1 MRRTMVGYLYDLED
15 RLKNTK
21 YLISIVMKNGEKSY
35 VGVSKGSILL
45 KERQSEASTLSR
57 DSASRALDYIDNM
70 FDRDEYTC
78 YVTEL
83 FNNEG
88 Y

>member
-1 MRRTMVGYLYDLED
+1 MYGTMIDYLHDLED

-21 YLISIVMKNGEKSY
+21 YSISVIMKNGEKSY
-35 VGVSKGSILL
+35 VGISEGDILL
-45 KERQSEASTLSR
+45 KESQSEASVLSR
-57 DSASRALDYIDNM
+57 DSASRALDHIDSM

-83 FNNEG
+83 LNNEN
-88 Y
+88 

>member
-1 MRRTMVGYLYDLED
+1 MYKTMVDYLYDLED

-21 YLISIVMKNGEKSY
+21 YRISIIMNNGEKSY

-45 KERQSEASTLSR
+45 KESQSEASVLSR
-57 DSASRALDYIDNM
+57 YNASRALEYIDSM
-70 FDRDEYTC
+70 FDKDEYTC

-83 FNNEG
+83 FNHEN
-88 Y
+88 

>member
-1 MRRTMVGYLYDLED
+1 MYKTMAGYLYGLED

-21 YLISIVMKNGEKSY
+21 YRISVIMKNGEKSY
-35 VGVSKGSILL
+35 VNISKGSVSL
-45 KERQSEASTLSR
+45 KESQSEASALSR
-57 DSASRALDYIDNM
+57 YNASRALNYIDSM

-83 FNNEG
+83 FNDES

>member
-1 MRRTMVGYLYDLED
+1 MYGTMIDYLYDLQD

-21 YLISIVMKNGEKSY
+21 YRISVIMNNGEKSY
-35 VGVSKGSILL
+35 VGISKGSILL
-45 KERQSEASTLSR
+45 KENQSEASILSR
-57 DSASRALDYIDNM
+57 DSASKALDYIDSM

-83 FNNEG
+83 LNHEN
-88 Y
+88 

>member
-1 MRRTMVGYLYDLED
+1 MAGYLYGLED

-21 YLISIVMKNGEKSY
+21 YRISVIMRNGEKSY
-35 VGVSKGSILL
+35 INISKDSVLL
-45 KERQSEASTLSR
+45 KENQSEASVLSR
-57 DSASRALDYIDNM
+57 DDASRALNYIDSM

-83 FNNEG
+83 FNG
-88 Y
+88 KSC

>member
-1 MRRTMVGYLYDLED
+1 MYGTMIDYLHDLED

-21 YLISIVMKNGEKSY
+21 YSISVIMKNGEKSY
-35 VGVSKGSILL
+35 VGISEGDILL
-45 KERQSEASTLSR
+45 KESQSDASVLSR

-83 FNNEG
+83 SNHEN
-88 Y
+88 

>member
-1 MRRTMVGYLYDLED
+1 MAGYLYGLED

-21 YLISIVMKNGEKSY
+21 YRISVIMKNGEKSY
-35 VGVSKGSILL
+35 VNISKGSILL
-45 KERQSEASTLSR
+45 KESQSEASVLSR
-57 DSASRALDYIDNM
+57 DSASRALNYIDSM

-83 FNNEG
+83 FNGES

>member
-1 MRRTMVGYLYDLED
+1 MYGTMIDYLHDLED

-21 YLISIVMKNGEKSY
+21 YSISVIMKNGEKSY
-35 VGVSKGSILL
+35 VGISKGDILL
-45 KERQSEASTLSR
+45 KESQSDASVLSR
-57 DSASRALDYIDNM
+57 DSASRALDYIDSM

-83 FNNEG
+83 SNHEN
-88 Y
+88 

>member
-1 MRRTMVGYLYDLED
+1 MYETMVDYIYDLED

-21 YLISIVMKNGEKSY
+21 YRISVIMKNGEKSHI
-35 VGVSKGSILL
+35 GVSKGNILL
-45 KERQSEASTLSR
+45 KESQSEASVLSR
-57 DSASRALDYIDNM
+57 DSASKALDYIDSM
-70 FDRDEYTC
+70 FDKDEYTC

-83 FNNEG
+83 FNHES

>member
-1 MRRTMVGYLYDLED
+1 MYGTMIDYLYDLED

-21 YLISIVMKNGEKSY
+21 YSISVVMKNGEKSY
-35 VGVSKGSILL
+35 IGISKGSILL
-45 KERQSEASTLSR
+45 KENQSEASILSR
-57 DSASRALDYIDNM
+57 DNASRALEYIDSM

-83 FNNEG
+83 LSHEN
-88 Y
+88 

>member
-1 MRRTMVGYLYDLED
+1 MYGTMIDYLYDLED

-21 YLISIVMKNGEKSY
+21 YSISVIMKNGEKSY
-35 VGVSKGSILL
+35 IGISKGDILL
-45 KERQSEASTLSR
+45 KESQSDASVLSR
-57 DSASRALDYIDNM
+57 DSASRALDYIDSM

-83 FNNEG
+83 SNHEN
-88 Y
+88 

>member
-1 MRRTMVGYLYDLED
+1 MYGTMIDYLHDLED

-21 YLISIVMKNGEKSY
+21 YRISVIMKNGEKSY
-35 VGVSKGSILL
+35 IGISKGDILL
-45 KERQSEASTLSR
+45 KESQSDASVLSR
-57 DSASRALDYIDNM
+57 DSASRALDYIDSM

-83 FNNEG
+83 LNHEN
-88 Y
+88 

>member
-1 MRRTMVGYLYDLED
+1 MYRTMIDYLYDLED

-21 YLISIVMKNGEKSY
+21 YHISVIMKNGEKSY
-35 VGVSKGSILL
+35 IGVSKGNILL
-45 KERQSEASTLSR
+45 KESQSEASALSR
-57 DSASRALDYIDNM
+57 DSASKALDYIDSM
-70 FDRDEYTC
+70 FDKDEYTC

-83 FNNEG
+83 FNHES

>member
-1 MRRTMVGYLYDLED
+1 MYGTMIDYLYDLED

-21 YLISIVMKNGEKSY
+21 YSISVIMKNGEKSY
-35 VGVSKGSILL
+35 VGISEGDILL
-45 KERQSEASTLSR
+45 KESQSDASVLSR
-57 DSASRALDYIDNM
+57 DSASRALDYIDSM

-83 FNNEG
+83 LNHEN
-88 Y
+88 

>member
-1 MRRTMVGYLYDLED
+1 MYGTMIDYLYDLED

-21 YLISIVMKNGEKSY
+21 YRISVIMKNGEKSY
-35 VGVSKGSILL
+35 IGISKGDILL
-45 KERQSEASTLSR
+45 KESQSDASVLSR
-57 DSASRALDYIDNM
+57 DSASRALDYIDSM

-83 FNNEG
+83 SNHEN
-88 Y
+88 

>member
-1 MRRTMVGYLYDLED
+1 MYGTMIDYLHDLED

-21 YLISIVMKNGEKSY
+21 YRISVIMKNGEKSY
-35 VGVSKGSILL
+35 IGISKGDILL
-45 KERQSEASTLSR
+45 KESQSDASVLSR
-57 DSASRALDYIDNM
+57 DSASRALDYIDSM

-83 FNNEG
+83 SNHEN
-88 Y
+88 

>member
-1 MRRTMVGYLYDLED
+1 MYGTMIDYLHDLED

-21 YLISIVMKNGEKSY
+21 YSISVIMKNGEKSY
-35 VGVSKGSILL
+35 VGISKCDILL
-45 KERQSEASTLSR
+45 KESQSDASVLSR
-57 DSASRALDYIDNM
+57 DSASRALDYIDSM

-83 FNNEG
+83 SNHEN
-88 Y
+88 

>member
-1 MRRTMVGYLYDLED
+1 MYGTMIDYLHDLED

-21 YLISIVMKNGEKSY
+21 YSISVIMKNGEKSY
-35 VGVSKGSILL
+35 VGISKGDILL
-45 KERQSEASTLSR
+45 KESQSDASVLSR
-57 DSASRALDYIDNM
+57 DSASRALDYIDSM

-83 FNNEG
+83 LNHEN
-88 Y
+88 

>member
-1 MRRTMVGYLYDLED
+1 MYGTMIDYLYDLED

-21 YLISIVMKNGEKSY
+21 YSISVIMKNGEKSY
-35 VGVSKGSILL
+35 VGISEGDILL
-45 KERQSEASTLSR
+45 KESQLEASVLSR
-57 DSASRALDYIDNM
+57 DSASRALDYIDSM

-83 FNNEG
+83 LNHEN
-88 Y
+88 

>member
-1 MRRTMVGYLYDLED
+1 MAGYLYGLED

-21 YLISIVMKNGEKSY
+21 YRISVIMKNGEKSY
-35 VGVSKGSILL
+35 VNISKGSILL
-45 KERQSEASTLSR
+45 KESQSEASVLSR
-57 DSASRALDYIDNM
+57 DSASRALNYIDSM

-78 YVTEL
+78 YVAEL
-83 FNNEG
+83 FNGES